1 MLRLLLRLWWLQQ
14 RRNFTWKDAIV
25 GGYMVFIYICVGVGF
40 YFGATRD
47 GGELFPDGVPSS
59 FAVIVALV
67 MLWPD
72 ILLKCVMKRDSTAM
86 DEYVKT
92 RPVPEGVWN
101 RFLLLTNLASFWN
114 YVLPVIML
122 PLLLWMLPASQAVA
136 GYLLMQ
142 VFSFIDGFYVT
153 CYRKTNKWT
162 LRLPIVVGWLF
173 MFGVLAVYVVLN
185 AWMPCWVL
193 CLGMWVW
200 AVLILAGLV
209 AYLYGL
215 KIYNE
220 QSNRTSRFRSFGHTT
235 LRSLQYI
242 GLLRAKRVRN
252 MVLLMVVVFFLDA
265 LLMVCLPQEAQSGNV
280 PLVLYVAGVVLMPS
294 VVLSQWTFG
303 IEANYFQGL
312 MTKPVTVER
321 LLCNCYYFYL
331 SISTVMA
338 VLALVFPLCS
348 SDVTLFSVVGALAMA
363 VVINLVNLPT
373 CLFSTRLEIFSQS
386 MFSMQGANARIN
398 LYGLVF
404 LLPVAALAG
413 VYWMWGERVWC
424 LVCVL
429 LAGVGLAFH
438 RKVIALVG
446 GVYHRHR
453 YARMEKYMEK

>member
-1 MLRLLLRLWWLQQ
+1 
-14 RRNFTWKDAIV
+14 
-25 GGYMVFIYICVGVGF
+25 
-40 YFGATRD
+40 
-47 GGELFPDGVPSS
+47 
-59 FAVIVALV
+59 
-67 MLWPD
+67 
-72 ILLKCVMKRDSTAM
+72 
-86 DEYVKT
+86 
-92 RPVPEGVWN
+92 
-101 RFLLLTNLASFWN
+101 
-114 YVLPVIML
+114 ML

-136 GYLLMQ
+136 GYVLMQ
-142 VFSFIDGFYVT
+142 VFSFINGFYVT

-173 MFGVLAVYVVLN
+173 MFGVLTVYVVLN

-200 AVLILAGLV
+200 AVLILSGLV

-220 QSNRTSRFRSFGHTT
+220 QNNRASRFRSFGHTT

-280 PLVLYVAGVVLMPS
+280 PLVLYVAAVVLMPS

-321 LLCNCYYFYL
+321 ILRNCYFFYL

-363 VVINLVNLPT
+363 VVVNLVNLPT

-429 LAGVGLAFH
+429 LAGAGLAFH
-438 RKVIALVG
+438 RKVIALVAG
-446 GVYHRHR
+446 IYHRHR
-453 YARMEKYMEK
+453 YARMEKYMI